1 LSRLCQ
7 GLKEKRGSVDFDL
20 PRVDASGKRIVQR
33 MTSEQRAILISEF
46 ERNPD
51 WSKQLIEHLAAR
63 LGFSKTKIY

>member
-1 LSRLCQ
+1 
-7 GLKEKRGSVDFDL
+7 
-20 PRVDASGKRIVQR
+20 VDASGKRIVQR